1 MRSVGSHSISGR
13 ENEGNGV
20 GLNWEEIENN
30 NVKIIITTV
39 LVSVSCSPL
48 NLHSPFQVNKRLLLE
63 EELWRHWDRYEIA
76 TWDIGLEDKIG
87 GMILTDLNYTK
98 VNRRGYKTEQE
109 GSRGNLVINSKV
121 IQFALKYHLSLA
133 EMQKTTLPHQLNS
146 HSFDSY
152 QMGTGF
158 LF

>member
-48 NLHSPFQVNKRLLLE
+48 HFILHSKLTNVCYWKRSY
-63 EELWRHWDRYEIA
+63 DVS
-76 TWDIGLEDKIG
+76 DKI
-87 GMILTDLNYTK
+87 
-98 VNRRGYKTEQE
+98 
-109 GSRGNLVINSKV
+109 
-121 IQFALKYHLSLA
+121 
-133 EMQKTTLPHQLNS
+133 
-146 HSFDSY
+146 
-152 QMGTGF
+152 
-158 LF
+158 